1 MNKKNK
7 HIFIIGMMGSG
18 KSSLAPILSKKLKTP
33 FIDTDADLTSILKLD
48 TEEIFTTF
56 SEKKFRILEST
67 YFLEHIKN
75 SQHIYATGGGIIINK
90 KNRDALHSFGTTIL
104 LQAPIHVIYAR
115 LIKQVEQSRPLF
127 VHSQNKKSIEDLSIG
142 DVNKG
147 ILKTGDLAYFDE
159 EGYFFIEGRN
169 NRFVKVFGN
178 RISLNS
184 LEKLITIKGFK
195 SVVTGVD
202 DKLVIYVI
210 EVPNLSAADLR
221 KEISESIG
229 INMIAINVILVDDFP
244 RTDSGKINYKE
255 LNG

>member
-18 KSSLAPILSKKLKTP
+18 KSSLAPVLSKKLKTP

-56 SEKKFRILEST
+56 SEEKFRILEST

-104 LQAPIHVIYAR
+104 LQAPIDVIYAR

-127 VHSQNKKSIEDLSIG
+127 MHSPNQKSIEDIW
-142 DVNKG
+142 DKR
-147 ILKTGDLAYFDE
+147 KKHYTGC
-159 EGYFFIEGRN
+159 
-169 NRFVKVFGN
+169 
-178 RISLNS
+178 
-184 LEKLITIKGFK
+184 
-195 SVVTGVD
+195 
-202 DKLVIYVI
+202 
-210 EVPNLSAADLR
+210 ADLIINI
-221 KEISESIG
+221 KNKSLATIADEVIG
-229 INMIAINVILVDDFP
+229 FIN
-244 RTDSGKINYKE
+244 T
-255 LNG
+255 